1 MVVTILKNEEA
12 FDCCAAWRI
21 IGEILANPAAVI
33 GLSTGKTT
41 KNMHALISQIYR
53 QYPFDVS
60 RVTLFGV
67 DEITNVPRHY
77 KGACYTMLKTQII
90 DALGLSESQF
100 LMPPTISDN
109 PEEECRLFQQAIAA
123 RGGVDLQL
131 LGLGENGHIGF
142 NQPGTPFESETW
154 ISTMDAALEARIR
167 KETNTPP
174 EIKLGGLTL
183 GLRTIM
189 RSRKI
194 VIAAKGAAKAGIVRQ
209 MLSGPITTAVPAS
222 MLQLHPH
229 CECLLDA
236 AAAEEWET
244 ENEERKIGNNE

>member
-1 MVVTILKNEEA
+1 MVITIAQNEAA

-21 IGEILANPAAVI
+21 IGEILAHPEAVI

-41 KNMHALISQIYR
+41 KNIHAVISHIYR
-53 QYPFDVS
+53 LYPFDVS
-60 RVTLFGV
+60 RITLFGV
-67 DEITNVPRHY
+67 DEVINVPQAY
-77 KGACYTMLKTQII
+77 KGACYTMLKTQLINH
-90 DALGLSESQF
+90 LGLAETQF
-100 LMPPTISDN
+100 LMPPTISGN
-109 PEEECRLFQQAIAA
+109 PEEECRRFQQAIEAK
-123 RGGVDLQL
+123 GGVDLQL

-154 ISTMDAALEARIR
+154 VSNMDEALEARIR

-174 EIKLGGLTL
+174 GIKLGGLTL

-194 VIAAKGAAKAGIVRQ
+194 IVAAKGKAKAEIVRQ

-222 MLQLHPH
+222 VLQLHPH
-229 CECLLDA
+229 CECLLDVG
-236 AAAEEWET
+236 AAE
-244 ENEERKIGNNE
+244 KIV

>member
-1 MVVTILKNEEA
+1 MNITIVKNEAA
-12 FDCCAAWRI
+12 FDCCAAWRV
-21 IGEILANPAAVI
+21 IGEILANPKAVI
-33 GLSTGKTT
+33 GLSTGRTT
-41 KNMHALISQIYR
+41 KNMHAIVSRIYQ

-60 RVTLFGV
+60 RITLFGV
-67 DEITNVPRHY
+67 DEVINVPRQY
-77 KGACYTMLKTQII
+77 RGACYTMLKTQLINY
-90 DALGLSESQF
+90 LGLADDRF

-109 PEEECRLFQQAIAA
+109 PEQECRLFQQAIEA
-123 RGGVDLQL
+123 RGGADLQV

-154 ISTMDAALEARIR
+154 ISKMDEALEARIR
-167 KETNTPP
+167 KEANTPP

-194 VIAAKGAAKAGIVRQ
+194 IIAAKGKAKAGIVRQ
-209 MLSGPITTAVPAS
+209 MLFGPVTTAIPAS
-222 MLQLHPH
+222 VLQLHPH

-236 AAAEEWET
+236 DAAGQIT
-244 ENEERKIGNNE
+244 

>member
-1 MVVTILKNEEA
+1 MVITIVENEAA

-21 IGEILANPAAVI
+21 IGEILAHPKAVI

-41 KNMHALISQIYR
+41 KNIHEIISQIYR

-60 RVTLFGV
+60 HITLFGV
-67 DEITNVPRHY
+67 DEIINVPRQF
-77 KGACYTMLKTQII
+77 KGACYTMLKTQLI
-90 DALGLSESQF
+90 DHLGLAESQF

-109 PEEECRLFQQAIAA
+109 PEEECRLFQQAIED

-154 ISTMDAALEARIR
+154 ISHMDHALETRIR
-167 KETNTPP
+167 KETDMPH
-174 EIKLGGLTL
+174 EIRLGGLTL

-194 VIAAKGAAKAGIVRQ
+194 VVAAKGKAKAGIVRQ
-209 MLSGPITTAVPAS
+209 MLLGPITTAVPAS
-222 MLQLHPH
+222 VLQLHPH

-236 AAAEEWET
+236 AAAE
-244 ENEERKIGNNE
+244 KIV

>member
-1 MVVTILKNEEA
+1 MVITIVKDEAA

-21 IGEILANPAAVI
+21 IGEILANPKAVV

-41 KNMHALISQIYR
+41 KNIHEAVGRIYR

-60 RVTLFGV
+60 RITLFGV
-67 DEITNVPRHY
+67 DEIINVPRQF
-77 KGACYTMLKTQII
+77 KGACYTMLKTQLI
-90 DALGLSESQF
+90 DCLGLAESQF

-109 PEEECRLFQQAIAA
+109 PEEECRLFQQAIEA

-154 ISTMDAALEARIR
+154 ISRMDCALEARIR

-189 RSRKI
+189 HSRKI
-194 VIAAKGAAKAGIVRQ
+194 LVAAKGKAKASIVRQ
-209 MLSGPITTAVPAS
+209 MLLGAVTTAVPAS
-222 MLQLHPH
+222 ILQLHPH

-236 AAAEEWET
+236 AAAEE
-244 ENEERKIGNNE
+244 IV